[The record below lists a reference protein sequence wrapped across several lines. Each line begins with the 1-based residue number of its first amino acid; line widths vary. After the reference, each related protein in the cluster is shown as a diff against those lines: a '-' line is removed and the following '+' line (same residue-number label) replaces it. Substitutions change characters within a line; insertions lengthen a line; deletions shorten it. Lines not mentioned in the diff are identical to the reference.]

1 MTKKILTAALALAIS
16 FALWLYVVM
25 VIGPEYQDTFRNVKV
40 EFVGETALA
49 EKNLMILQTENPTV
63 DLELSGNRR
72 DLNKLSA
79 SNISVTLDLSQIEK
93 AEKREYRYD
102 VTYPG
107 NVAKNAVTVENQ
119 NPAGILLE
127 VVERGSKPV
136 PVHVDYDEEAIAQ
149 GYGPLLEIVEL
160 SELQIVG
167 PADVVDQITHAYI
180 WVDITEENN
189 KADITGEYVATLCN
203 SDGEE
208 VDSKYVTV
216 TTEGAEKIGV
226 TLPIRMKKVLP
237 LTVEI
242 LEGGGATAENTP
254 YTVSPSTVT
263 VLGSE
268 DALKDLEEISLGQ
281 IDLSKLE
288 PGAEP
293 IVLPIVLPDGVTNKS
308 LVTEAT
314 VTVEMPELVKKQFV
328 ISRENFRQ
336 NGIPAGTYPDISAQQ
351 LTVTVRGTANAVNA
365 LTPEM
370 IQVSIDFTD
379 AKEGQMKDWT
389 VQVTIAGEPDNVGI
403 VGGPYTVWVE
413 ILDEAEAAALL
424 QEPTT

>member
-49 EKNLMILQTENPTV
+49 EKGLMILQTENPTV

-107 NVAKNAVTVENQ
+107 NVAKNAVTVQNQ
-119 NPAGILLE
+119 NPSGIFLE
-127 VVERGSKPV
+127 VVERGSKPI
-136 PVHVDYDEEAIAQ
+136 PVNVEFDEEAIAQ
-149 GYGPLLEIVEL
+149 GYGPLQEIVEL

-167 PADVVDQITHAYI
+167 PADVVNQITQAYI
-180 WVDITEENN
+180 RVDITEENN

-203 SDGEE
+203 SNGEE

-242 LEGGGATAENTP
+242 LEGGGATADNTT

-281 IDLSKLE
+281 IDLGKLE

-308 LVTEAT
+308 GVEGAT
-314 VTVEMPELVKKQFV
+314 VTVTLPELVKKEFIISKEQF
-328 ISRENFRQ
+328 Q
-336 NGIPAGTYPDISAQQ
+336 TTGIPAGTYPDISAEQM
-351 LTVTVRGTANAVNA
+351 TVTVRGTKNAVAA

-370 IQVSIDFTD
+370 IQIAIDFTD

-403 VGGPYTVWVE
+403 IGGPYTVWVE

>member
-1 MTKKILTAALALAIS
+1 MTKKILTAAVALAIS

-40 EFVGETALA
+40 EFVGESALA

-63 DLELSGNRR
+63 ELELSGNRR

-93 AEKREYRYD
+93 VGKREYRYD

-119 NPAGILLE
+119 NPSGIWLE
-127 VVERGSKPV
+127 VVNRASKSV
-136 PVHVDYDEEAIAQ
+136 PVHVDYEEEAIAQ

-160 SELQIVG
+160 SELHILG
-167 PADVVDQITHAYI
+167 PADVVDQITQAYI

-208 VDSKYVTV
+208 VDSRYVTV

-254 YTVSPSTVT
+254 YTISPSTVT

-281 IDLSKLE
+281 IDLGKLE

-293 IVLPIVLPDGVTNKS
+293 IVFPIVLPDGVTNKS

-314 VTVEMPELVKKQFV
+314 VTVEMPELVKKDFV
-328 ISRENFRQ
+328 ISKEQFRQ

-370 IQVSIDFTD
+370 IQVAIDFTD

-389 VQVTIAGEPDNVGI
+389 VQITIAGEPDNVGI
-403 VGGPYTVWVE
+403 IGGPYTVWVE
-413 ILDEAEAAALL
+413 ILDEAEATALL
-424 QEPTT
+424 QEQTT